1 VTTAALPAVRPRTSG
16 LRWVVAFAIVFAAV
30 YIALDLNALY
40 ALRTN
45 QNTGLYL
52 QSILSFLHHGTTFD
66 QPDGRPHLA
75 VHDQWLVLGLAPIV
89 ALWPRPETL
98 IVAQV
103 LAIALSAIPLF
114 FFARA
119 CGVTEA
125 VAIALCAAWLISPS
139 AQGFAYGGFEP
150 EHFVPLLAF
159 SLALA
164 ARKRSL
170 IGTIVCVQLLLGVK
184 EDEAWFLAWFG
195 VLGLFYDRR
204 LGIATLVLAAV
215 NGAGYYALEHAF
227 GYSPEHPVYGLR
239 DREWPQQLAFLAEI
253 LVPYAFAPLLLGPR
267 ILVAAPFLVELF
279 ATQDRTFAMYR
290 SGYYYTEPFVALV
303 TVGAA
308 IALAKH
314 PRLGRYAVI
323 GSVLMALFFNTTV
336 LHIGRRP
343 FSADPQYGAARAWA
357 LTERGVD
364 FPCVDEGAWTVA
376 SANPSARLV
385 DCGLPA
391 TRERPAWRDVPLGSD
406 APWTRGP

>member
-1 VTTAALPAVRPRTSG
+1 MTAAALPAVRPRTSA
-16 LRWVVAFAIVFAAV
+16 LRWAIGCAIVFAAV

-52 QSILSFLHHGTTFD
+52 QSILSFVHHGTTFD

-75 VHDQWLVLGLAPIV
+75 VHDQWFVLLLAPAV

-103 LAIALSAIPLF
+103 LALALSAIPLF

-119 CGVTEA
+119 CGVNDGA
-125 VAIALCAAWLISPS
+125 AALLCAAWLISPS

-164 ARKRSL
+164 VRRRSL
-170 IGTIVCVQLLLGVK
+170 LGTIVCVQLLLGIK
-184 EDEAWFLAWFG
+184 EDQAWFLAWFG

-204 LGIATLVLAAV
+204 LGVATVVLAAV

-227 GYSPEHPVYGLR
+227 GYAPEHPVYGLR

-290 SGYYYTEPFVALV
+290 AGYYYTEPFVAVV
-303 TVGAA
+303 TIGAA
-308 IALAKH
+308 VALAGR
-314 PRLGRYAVI
+314 PRLARYALA
-323 GSVLMALFFNTTV
+323 GSILMALLFNTTV

-343 FSADPQYGAARAWA
+343 FSADPQYAAARAWA

-364 FPCVDEGAWTVA
+364 FPCEDEAAWTVA
-376 SANPSARLV
+376 APNPNARLV
-385 DCGLPA
+385 GCGLPA
-391 TRERPAWRDVPLGSD
+391 TRERPAWRNVPLGSV